1 MPTALPFED
10 VEKIVTITVLLAV
23 IAINLWLARNAS
35 DHRAGAVWRDHP
47 RLMWSSM
54 VFIALFVMFLAV
66 DLAVQWGVLAQASQE
81 AAIPVVG
88 IPVGLV
94 ALWVIVEGLRVG
106 YAILVGRR

>member
-1 MPTALPFED
+1 MLTALPFENVD
-10 VEKIVTITVLLAV
+10 KIVTITVLVAV
-23 IAINLWLARNAS
+23 IAINLWLARHAS

-54 VFIALFVMFLAV
+54 VFITLLVMFLAV

-88 IPVGLV
+88 IPAALV